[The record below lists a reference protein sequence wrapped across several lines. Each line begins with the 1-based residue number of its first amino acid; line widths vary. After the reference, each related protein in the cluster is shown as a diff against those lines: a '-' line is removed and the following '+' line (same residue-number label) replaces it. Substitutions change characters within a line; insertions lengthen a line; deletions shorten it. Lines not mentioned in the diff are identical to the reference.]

1 MYACLQKN
9 GYNVQRTPGGLLY
22 WQKWN
27 NMHVVTSASFLLTV
41 YFDYLSSD
49 GKQLQCPGGEE
60 DPSERLALAKSQVD
74 YILGDNLRAT
84 SYMVGYG
91 RNYPRQVHHRV
102 SSIVAYKEDSSLV
115 SCKGGYSIWF
125 DRQRSDPNVL
135 VGAGGPDNN
144 DNFADTRDNYQQ
156 TEPTTYNNS
165 PMVGVLARL

>member
-1 MYACLQKN
+1 
-9 GYNVQRTPGGLLY
+9 
-22 WQKWN
+22 
-27 NMHVVTSASFLLTV
+27 
-41 YFDYLSSD
+41 
-49 GKQLQCPGGEE
+49 
-60 DPSERLALAKSQVD
+60 
-74 YILGDNLRAT
+74 
-84 SYMVGYG
+84 MVGYG
-91 RNYPRQVHHRV
+91 PNYPRQVHHRV

-165 PMVGVLARL
+165 PMVGVLARLQEGKDGYN